1 MIIFTLHLTISSKIK
16 DEVLHIVHSL
26 IGPTEAY
33 PSCIRC
39 RLYDD
44 TGNNNE
50 ILLLEEWES
59 QEELEQHIRSHEFRK
74 ILALMDLAN
83 KPPEVS
89 FHTVSNTAGLELVE
103 ALLL

>member
-1 MIIFTLHLTISSKIK
+1 MIIFTLHLTISPEIK
-16 DEVLHIVHSL
+16 DEVLSIIHSL

-50 ILLLEEWES
+50 ILFLEEWES
-59 QEELEQHIRSHEFRK
+59 EEEGIKHTTGNFECRK
-74 ILALMDLAN
+74 LMRIFQRNSTTLNSLN
-83 KPPEVS
+83 KDS
-89 FHTVSNTAGLELVE
+89 AGSDMSSINNHL
-103 ALLL
+103 